1 VLPKTNSQMKKL
13 SQLLIVLYFASF
25 ASCID
30 MGKRVN
36 GNGHVTT
43 ETRSVNSTNRIR
55 MFGSMDVII
64 DNGPSA
70 VKVEADENI
79 IPYIITDVRDG
90 WLEIRT
96 ENHVNLNT
104 HNGIKVYVSTPSL
117 DGIVLSGSGNVNGTK
132 TFFTSNKA
140 AFKVSG
146 SGDIRCDINA
156 PQVDARITGSGNII
170 LGGETKDVDVHI
182 TGGGDYEGSNLKA
195 ENASVNI
202 TGSGDVNLF
211 ADASLNVKVTGSGS
225 VKYKGNATV
234 NQKIIGSGS
243 VQKMQ

>member
-1 VLPKTNSQMKKL
+1 MKKL
-13 SQLLIVLYFASF
+13 SQLLFVFFFTCLT
-25 ASCID
+25 SCID
-30 MGKRVN
+30 TGRRVN

-43 ETRSVNSTNRIR
+43 ETRSVNTTNRIKVL
-55 MFGSMDVII
+55 GSMDVIL
-64 DNGPSA
+64 DEGTPG

-79 IPYIITDVRDG
+79 IPYILTDVRDG

-96 ENHVNLNT
+96 ENHVNLNS
-104 HNGIKVYVSTPSL
+104 HNGIKVYVSTPSVS
-117 DGIVLSGSGNVNGTK
+117 GIKVAGSGNVNGSK
-132 TFFTSNKA
+132 KLFTND
-140 AFKVSG
+140 KVDFNVAG
-146 SGDIRCDINA
+146 SGDITCDINA
-156 PQVDARITGSGNII
+156 PEVNASITGSGNIN
-170 LGGETKDVDVHI
+170 LAGETRDVSVHI
-182 TGGGDYEGSNLKA
+182 TGGGDYDGRNLKA

-243 VQKMQ
+243 VEKMQ